1 MVKIKTADRGE
12 QIKYNRTKE
21 HKDKDEQINVEY
33 GRQNHLG
40 EEKEI
45 EEKYRERDKETMHN
59 EIEND
64 EDSGDQNKDDNQ
76 RQTKERRR
84 ERD

>member
-21 HKDKDEQINVEY
+21 HKDKHEQINVEY
-33 GRQNHLG
+33 GRQEHLG

-45 EEKYRERDKETMHN
+45 
-59 EIEND
+59 
-64 EDSGDQNKDDNQ
+64 
-76 RQTKERRR
+76 
-84 ERD
+84 